1 MIACSR
7 VGLPASL
14 ACSLLLRGLE
24 RGREEQTEKET
35 LLFLLAVVKVG
46 LLRLADMLPPLAET
60 VEVETD
66 LGLKEETSDMA
77 GMTCSSWPGGRAVSP
92 SRACR

>member
-46 LLRLADMLPPLAET
+46 LLRLADMLPPLADT

-66 LGLKEETSDMA
+66 LGLEEASDKA

>member
-1 MIACSR
+1 MSACSN

-14 ACSLLLRGLE
+14 ACSLLLRGLDK
-24 RGREEQTEKET
+24 GREEATEEDT
-35 LLFLLAVVKVG
+35 LLFLLAVLKVG

-66 LGLKEETSDMA
+66 LGLEEASDKA